1 MGMNNQK
8 GFSNIAL
15 VVVIVVIIAIGGYFV
30 FMKQS
35 PQLSTTSETL
45 SNYHSKE
52 LGLSFKYSSDL
63 KVYQQDEDNILIK
76 ADYKNLEHS
85 LVSIEM
91 GIKRINPQRETD
103 DQINFRLQGKKII
116 KEETRNGYRIL
127 QFEAGSQYY
136 ILSDKGTFY
145 VGDTLDTFSW
155 KDIFQ
160 KEGLYQPYRLKFDT
174 IRNSIIFD

>member
-1 MGMNNQK
+1 MNQK
-8 GFSNIAL
+8 GFAKIVLVLIVLVILGIA
-15 VVVIVVIIAIGGYFV
+15 GYFV
-30 FMKQS
+30 FIKQS
-35 PQLSTTSETL
+35 SQTPTTEETL

-52 LGLSFKYSSDL
+52 SGISFKYPSDL
-63 KVYQQDEDNILIK
+63 KVYQQDENNVLIK
-76 ADYKNLEHS
+76 ADYKNPEHS

-91 GIKRINPQRETD
+91 GIRRINTQRETD

-116 KEETRNGYRIL
+116 REETRNGYRIL
-127 QFEAGSQYY
+127 QFEGGSQYY

-160 KEGLYQPYRLKFDT
+160 KEGLYQTYRLKFNA